1 MPQSKS
7 SPAVFIPD
15 IQQTSN
21 DPSKATLQKRKRVTR
36 ACDEC
41 RKKKVKCDGQQ
52 PCIHC
57 TVYSYDCTYDQPS
70 NRKKNGADVHL
81 IETKLRSA
89 EHVLHL
95 LLPDLDVF
103 DPNFN
108 YEVFEEIFSK
118 FRKPDGSIKL
128 DELSKEY
135 KSKNIINTS
144 TTKDIAETPT
154 SNVSTPTASTGL
166 SALPSNNTAASN
178 TSNNNNNANFT
189 NNKNKKRKLTFPH
202 ANIDGSIESRAGR
215 EIKIILPPKNIA
227 LELVTKTW
235 ASPCVLFRFYHRPAF
250 IADLDELY
258 ETDPENYT
266 NKQNK
271 FLPLAYSVMA
281 VGALF
286 SKRNG
291 VDDSFLDD
299 EGYRYFIAARK
310 LIDITDA
317 RDLYAIQTIVMLI
330 LFLQCSARLSTCY
343 SYIGVALRSALKEGL
358 HRKLAHPFNPVELE
372 IRKRIFWTIYK
383 MDIYVNTMLGLPRSI
398 ATEDIDQDLP
408 EELDDDKITE
418 DGYLPQDP
426 GKLSS
431 SAIANSHTK
440 LILVL
445 NQIVKNLYPIN
456 SNLRLI
462 SHEKVSQME
471 LELRS
476 WLSNLP
482 KELIPGFDPPFQ
494 YYKAN
499 RLLHLSFLH
508 VQIVLYRPF
517 IHYISPK
524 YTNQPNVDSLSI
536 QRAKN
541 CISVARTVVNL
552 AQDMIKKNML
562 SGSYWFSIY
571 TIFFSVACLVYYVH
585 EVPFDEFHPDYI
597 GIRSD
602 AEAGKEI
609 LTLLKDSSM
618 AASRTYNILNSLF
631 EQLNRKTAYLHA
643 QRQQQRQREEQ
654 LSQQSASQTQQ
665 QQQQQSSQQLPQP
678 QIPQSQQSNIL
689 SNNYSVPIAQN
700 LTASNVNNNTNNFS
714 YPNQQSQPSQQ
725 NIQPSVTPYDI
736 KIEESLDDFDY
747 LANFDNFINPNSQ
760 FSQPANQISATKNT
774 TTNNT
779 TTQSTQSLPTSTNK
793 PIDDLNNNSTSDN
806 STNITG
812 QTPAIVPTEPGDNYM
827 PGMIDQLDM
836 QIFGRFL
843 PPYML
848 KRPDGTT
855 GPGAKGGDLPSGLNT
870 TNNPTKLEDLP
881 NLNNE
886 SSNFTNTA
894 TTTNG
899 LGNAFEGSIWN
910 ELNDGDFTKFV

>member
-1 MPQSKS
+1 MPQNKG

-15 IQQTSN
+15 INNNNEGAGNSSSSAAQV
-21 DPSKATLQKRKRVTR
+21 QKRKRVTR

-70 NRKKNGADVHL
+70 NRRKNGADIHL
-81 IETKLRSA
+81 VETKLKGA
-89 EHVLHL
+89 EQVLHL
-95 LLPDLDVF
+95 LLPDIDVF
-103 DPNFN
+103 DAGFN

-118 FRKPDGSIKL
+118 FRQSDGSIKL
-128 DELSKEY
+128 DGLAKEY
-135 KSKNIINTS
+135 KSRDIPPPAPSALSNSASINQS
-144 TTKDIAETPT
+144 AETPP
-154 SNVSTPTASTGL
+154 SNISTPTAT
-166 SALPSNNTAASN
+166 
-178 TSNNNNNANFT
+178 TSYSINNNNNNNI
-189 NNKNKKRKLTFPH
+189 NNKSKKRKLTFPH
-202 ANIDGSIESRAGR
+202 ANIDGSIESRDGR

-266 NKQNK
+266 NKQNR

-286 SKRNG
+286 SKKSGGNG
-291 VDDSFLDD
+291 IEDNFLED

-358 HRKLAHPFNPVELE
+358 HRKLAHPFNPIELE

-408 EELDDDKITE
+408 MELDDENITQE
-418 DGYLPQDP
+418 GYLPQEP

-445 NQIVKNLYPIN
+445 NKIVKNLYPIN

-462 SHEKVSQME
+462 SHEKVSEME
-471 LELRS
+471 LELRG
-476 WLSNLP
+476 WLSSLP

-524 YTNQPNVDSLSI
+524 YTSLPNVDTLSI

-609 LTLLKDSSM
+609 LTILKDSSM

-631 EQLNRKTAYLHA
+631 EQLNRKTAFIHA

-654 LSQQSASQTQQ
+654 QKAQQRQQ
-665 QQQQQSSQQLPQP
+665 QQQQQN
-678 QIPQSQQSNIL
+678 NIQM
-689 SNNYSVPIAQN
+689 NNYSVPVAQN
-700 LTASNVNNNTNNFS
+700 LTASNSIGQNNQVYNYS
-714 YPNQQSQPSQQ
+714 NQNVPA
-725 NIQPSVTPYDI
+725 VTPYDI
-736 KIEESLDDFDY
+736 KLEESLNDFDY

-760 FSQPANQISATKNT
+760 TNQQT
-774 TTNNT
+774 TTSSSSQVDSKPIVT
-779 TTQSTQSLPTSTNK
+779 TTSNTNNGISTNGISTST
-793 PIDDLNNNSTSDN
+793 
-806 STNITG
+806 
-812 QTPAIVPTEPGDNYM
+812 PTTDQEVNTQAEGDSYM

-848 KRPDGTT
+848 KRPDGTN

-881 NLNNE
+881 NLNE
-886 SSNFTNTA
+886 TSTRDGDGVSVGDFS
-894 TTTNG
+894 
-899 LGNAFEGSIWN
+899 F
-910 ELNDGDFTKFV
+910 LNDLGQNEFKFV